1 MKIKTIIAAVLM
13 AVSTALTIQA
23 KETPISPDGTY
34 LYVQR
39 DTCDLYMDV
48 YNPAKGSQTSING
61 KSKPT
66 IVFMFGGGFIGGQR
80 DDASYNNWFRK
91 LTQNGYRVVSIDYRL
106 GLKGSKKVGVAQV
119 NVLDKAIH
127 MAVEDLFSA
136 TLFMIDNAET
146 LGIDPSNIVISGSSA
161 GAISAMQAEYEVC
174 NRTSWAQVLPSDFN
188 YAGVMSFSGAIL
200 SRKGKVKYAEE
211 PCATLMLHGTAD
223 GLVPYKQI
231 AFFNL
236 GFFGGGKLVER
247 FKKFDYNYNMYH
259 FIDYGHEIAGSMET
273 TLDLQ
278 LKFLENNVMQGEKR
292 VIEAWLS
299 DPDVYK
305 GFGPQSRKEL
315 YYSASLSRQS
325 STSFLTCAL

>member
-1 MKIKTIIAAVLM
+1 MTRKTLLVAACIML
-13 AVSTALTIQA
+13 TAAANILTA

-34 LYVQR
+34 LFAER

-48 YNPAKGSQTSING
+48 YNPAKGSQTSIDG
-61 KSKPT
+61 KKKPT

-80 DDASYNNWFRK
+80 DDESYNKWFRM

-136 TLFMIDNAET
+136 TAFMIENAET

-161 GAISAMQAEYEVC
+161 GAISVMQAEYEIC
-174 NRTSWAQVLPSDFN
+174 NRTAWTAGLPEGFN
-188 YAGVMSFSGAIL
+188 YAGVMSFAGAIL
-200 SRKGKVKYAEE
+200 SRKGKVKYAKE
-211 PCATLMLHGTAD
+211 PCPTLMLHGTAD
-223 GLVPYKQI
+223 ELVPYKQI

-247 FKKFDYNYNMYH
+247 FKKFDCNYNMYH
-259 FIDYGHEIAGSMET
+259 FIDYGHEIAGSMST
-273 TLDLQ
+273 TTDLQ
-278 LKFLENNVMQGEKR
+278 FKFLECNVMEGKNRTVETW
-292 VIEAWLS
+292 IE
-299 DPDVYK
+299 DPNVYK
-305 GFGPQSRKEL
+305 GSGPQSRKEL
-315 YYSASLSRQS
+315 YGK
-325 STSFLTCAL
+325 

>member
-1 MKIKTIIAAVLM
+1 MKMKTIITAVLM
-13 AVSTALTIQA
+13 TVSAALTVQA

-48 YNPAKGSQTSING
+48 YNPAKGSQTTIDG
-61 KSKPT
+61 KKKPT
-66 IVFMFGGGFIGGQR
+66 IVFMFGGGFIQGTR
-80 DDASYNNWFRK
+80 DDESYNDWFK
-91 LTQNGYRVVSIDYRL
+91 MLTQNGYRVVSIDYRL
-106 GLKGSKKVGVAQV
+106 GLKGSSKVGIAQV

-136 TLFMIDNAET
+136 TNFMIDNAET

-161 GAISAMQAEYEVC
+161 GAISAMQAEYEIC

-259 FIDYGHEIAGSMET
+259 FIDYGHEIAGSMST
-273 TLDLQ
+273 TTDLQ
-278 LKFLENNVMQGEKR
+278 FKFLENNVMRGKNRIVETW
-292 VIEAWLS
+292 IE
-299 DPDVYK
+299 DPNVYK
-305 GFGPQSRKEL
+305 GSGPQSRKEL
-315 YYSASLSRQS
+315 YRK
-325 STSFLTCAL
+325 